1 MTAYG
6 QVPLYRPSSQKPRLP
21 QIAVCE
27 MVRAWIRQT
36 LINNMK
42 NIMKIR
48 TVLGDIAPS
57 ELRMATGHEH
67 LLWTVP
73 GAEAVEDPDLGFDSV
88 SAAVAELQYFKSA
101 GGNALV
107 EMTTAEIG
115 RAPLDLRHISQAT
128 QVHVIAATGHH
139 KDKFSA
145 GPLTGK
151 SVDEIAAGIITD
163 IAEGVNG
170 TQVKAGVIKAA
181 SSKDQATESEQRVF
195 QAVGLAHQATGA
207 PVSTHTEAGTFALEQ
222 AQLLMQAGVPA
233 RRLLIGHLDRNLPRE
248 RYFAIADTGVYL
260 GFDQIGKAKYW
271 ADAERVALVK
281 DMISAGHVRQILL
294 SGDTAR
300 KSAWHTYD
308 SRVDGLAY
316 LLLGFVPLLREAGVS
331 EADLHIMLVEN
342 PANFLAF

>member
-1 MTAYG
+1 
-6 QVPLYRPSSQKPRLP
+6 
-21 QIAVCE
+21 
-27 MVRAWIRQT
+27 
-36 LINNMK
+36 
-42 NIMKIR
+42 MKIR

-57 ELRMATGHEH
+57 ELGITTCHEH

-73 GAEAVEDPDLGFDSV
+73 GVEGVEDPDLGFDSV
-88 SAAVAELQYFKSA
+88 SAAVAELQHFRSA

-115 RAPLDLRHISQAT
+115 RAPLDLRRISQAT
-128 QVHVIAATGHH
+128 RVRVIAATGHH

-151 SVDEIAAGIITD
+151 SVDEIAASIVAD
-163 IAEGVNG
+163 IAEGMNG
-170 TQVKAGVIKAA
+170 TKVKAGVIKAA

-195 QAVGLAHQATGA
+195 QAVGLAHQATGV

-222 AQLLMQAGVPA
+222 ARLLMEAGVPA
-233 RRLLIGHLDRNLPRE
+233 GRLLIGHLDRNLPRE
-248 RYFAIADTGVYL
+248 RYFAIAETGVYL

-271 ADAERVALVK
+271 ADAERVTLIEEL
-281 DMISAGHVRQILL
+281 ISAGYVRQILL

-300 KSAWHTYD
+300 KSAWHTYNTG
-308 SRVDGLAY
+308 VDGVAY

-331 EADLHIMLVEN
+331 EADLHTILVEN